1 MAGPVRCTLSR
12 RLAAAFV
19 MAAGIGAVGAPS
31 AYSHAAFV
39 GAEPQAGARLETSP
53 RQVTLSFTEP
63 LNERLSRVE
72 LRTAAGE
79 RVPLAAQAPSA
90 KRVVLRPREALD
102 TGAYRVKWHTVSTED
117 GHALEGVFSFGVRA
131 PPAGGG
137 HQVEQSPLARAGW
150 VRVAFRAVLYVTV
163 LLFAAALFIP
173 PLLRLR
179 DRSPG
184 SWVAPDALATDGAV
198 DPSAIEQ
205 RERRVMSDLG
215 WLSVGA
221 AVAATLAEAADAAGG
236 LSVNGMRDFLLSS
249 SSGVTRVL
257 VVAALALAALAAP
270 RRRGWAAAYAV
281 TALWAIAASGHA
293 SSATPRAPSIL
304 NDWVHLVAG
313 AVWLGGIGLLALV
326 LAPTLR
332 RGGHPAR
339 QAVARHVLPRFGRV
353 ALPAF
358 LVAAATGVVSLL
370 AQLGHIDALWTTT
383 YGRVLAVKIVL
394 VGLIAAASAAHAWL
408 LRPRLLASGHARW
421 STAERRHW
429 RLVRAEPVAGLAIV
443 VAVALLVAF
452 PLPPRQLGEAGDA
465 VAATPTCSPCPLP
478 APAPDE
484 LAVAAPAGFHVVAG
498 WLRRNGRE
506 VRGTIRVLDQQGQ
519 PAAVPFAVLA
529 ARQEGCGRGCRRFRL
544 NGGDQV
550 RVAVSARGRRDVAS
564 LPASW
569 RSESAPAARRV
580 LRRAQ
585 HTMRR
590 LRSVRQHEKVTSG
603 PGSFAGT
610 VYTLRA
616 PNRMRFITNLG
627 AATVSIGKRR
637 WARTGDSAWSRVPS
651 WSGSVFSVRRWFR
664 WTTYA
669 RSIQILDRRREG
681 NRRVTELALMD
692 PATPVWFLLVVD
704 DRTGRVLRE
713 RMTAR
718 AHFMRARY
726 EAFNADLAVKAP
738 DER

>member
-1 MAGPVRCTLSR
+1 MAGPVRSTLWR

-19 MAAGIGAVGAPS
+19 VAAVLGAIGAPS

-39 GAEPQAGARLETSP
+39 GAEPPAGARVETSP
-53 RQVTLSFTEP
+53 RQVILSFTEP
-63 LNERLSRVE
+63 LNERLTRVE

-79 RVPLAAQAPSA
+79 PVPLAAQAASA
-90 KRVVLRPREALD
+90 KRVILRPKEALD
-102 TGAYRVKWHTVSTED
+102 TGAFRVKWHTVSTED

-131 PPAGGG
+131 PAAGGA

-150 VRVAFRAVLYVTV
+150 VRVAFRAALYVTV
-163 LLFAAALFIP
+163 LLFAAALLIP
-173 PLLRLR
+173 ALIRLR
-179 DRSPG
+179 DRSAG
-184 SWVAPDALATDGAV
+184 SWLAPDGLAADGAV
-198 DPSAIEQ
+198 DRSAVEQ
-205 RERRVMSDLG
+205 RERRVVSDLG
-215 WLSVGA
+215 WLSVAA

-236 LSVNGMRDFLLSS
+236 LSVNGVRDFLLSS
-249 SSGVTRVL
+249 SSGVARVL
-257 VVAALALAALAAP
+257 VVVALALAALAAA
-270 RRRGWAAAYAV
+270 RRRGWAAAYTV

-304 NDWVHLVAG
+304 NDWVHLIAG

-332 RGGHPAR
+332 RGGRPAR
-339 QAVARHVLPRFGRV
+339 QAVVRHVLPCFGRV

-358 LVAAATGVVSLL
+358 LVAVATGVVSLL
-370 AQLGHIDALWTTT
+370 AQLGHFEALWTTT
-383 YGRVLAVKIVL
+383 YGRVLAVKILL

-408 LRPRLLASGHARW
+408 LRPRLLASRRAGW
-421 STAERRHW
+421 SATERRHW
-429 RLVRAEPVAGLAIV
+429 RLVRVEPVVGLAIV
-443 VAVALLVAF
+443 AAVALLVAF

-465 VAATPTCSPCPLP
+465 VAAAPTCSPCPLP
-478 APAPDE
+478 APAPGE

-498 WLRRNGRE
+498 WLRRSGRE
-506 VRGTIRVLDQQGQ
+506 VRGTVRVLDRQGR
-519 PAAVPFAVLA
+519 PAAAPFEVLGA
-529 ARQEGCGRGCRRFRL
+529 SQEDCGRGCRRFRL
-544 NGGDQV
+544 DGEDRV
-550 RVAVSARGRRDVAS
+550 RVAVRGRGRRDVAT

-569 RSESAPAARRV
+569 QSGSVPAARRV

-590 LRSVRQHEKVTSG
+590 LRSVREHEKVTSG

-616 PNRMRFITNLG
+616 PDRMRFVTNLG

-637 WARTGDSAWSRVPS
+637 WARTGDSPWVRVAS
-651 WSGSVFSVRRWFR
+651 ESGSAFSVRRWFR

-669 RSIQILDRRREG
+669 RSVQILDRRRE
-681 NRRVTELALMD
+681 RDRWVTELALMD
-692 PATPVWFLLVVD
+692 PATPVWFRLVVD

-726 EAFNADLAVKAP
+726 EAFNADLTVKAP